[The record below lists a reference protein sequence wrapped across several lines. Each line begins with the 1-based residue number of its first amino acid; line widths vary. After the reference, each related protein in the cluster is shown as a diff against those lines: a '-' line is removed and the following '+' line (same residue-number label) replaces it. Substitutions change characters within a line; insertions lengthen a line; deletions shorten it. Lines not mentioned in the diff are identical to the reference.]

1 MESSIAQEI
10 EQDVF
15 QRFGIGADT
24 YARHVERSSHF
35 RLEGF
40 LCLVHDAFAKGA
52 DVHVLHFV
60 TFFTA
65 AFQFHIG
72 LDMLHQVFQ
81 GLYVLLYIA
90 TFDGIERW
98 SNLLADVVDELALLL
113 VVVIG
118 DAEAL
123 LQLLDLTDVLQHDA
137 DKEQQSSRQGSCQD
151 AEEGYNALLCADF
164 AFLFSQSVLRCGVF
178 ILQRLQF
185 LSGSYGLDGVLP
197 IGVEAFEGAGERCV
211 LAALGLCQH
220 VLIAL
225 VHSLFVLAGR
235 ALLNQSL
242 VALQALVVHAELLI
256 IACLG
261 HQEVFVYFCRLGLLG
276 IVFQLFQLLLALF
289 RLI

>member
-1 MESSIAQEI
+1 MLL
-10 EQDVF
+10 DVS
-15 QRFGIGADT
+15 G
-24 YARHVERSSHF
+24 
-35 RLEGF
+35 
-40 LCLVHDAFAKGA
+40 
-52 DVHVLHFV
+52 
-60 TFFTA
+60 
-65 AFQFHIG
+65 
-72 LDMLHQVFQ
+72 
-81 GLYVLLYIA
+81 
-90 TFDGIERW
+90 FDGIERW
-98 SNLLADVVDELALLL
+98 GNLQADVVDELALQL
-113 VVVIG
+113 VVVVG
-118 DAEAL
+118 NVEAL
-123 LQLLDLTDVLQHDA
+123 LELLDLTDVLHHDA
-137 DKEQQSSRQGSCQD
+137 DKEQQTAGQCSCQD
-151 AEEGYNALLCADF
+151 AEEGYNSLLCADF

-185 LSGSYGLDGVLP
+185 LCGFHGLDGVLP